1 MTITIF
7 ILIFLASILLIGVV
21 LIQKSKGGGLAAS
34 ASNYNQFMGVRKTT
48 DFVEKATWGLAIFIC
63 VLSIA
68 SAFIA
73 NRTLNTQGDN
83 NNVSKELKDMNFTDK
98 PQNESAP
105 NAFPTGAPAQ
115 QGAPAQGAK

>member
-1 MTITIF
+1 MTITIS
-7 ILIFLASILLIGVV
+7 ILIGLASILLIGVV
-21 LIQKSKGGGLAAS
+21 LIQKSKGGGLAAN

-68 SAFIA
+68 SSFITSRSA
-73 NRTLNTQGDN
+73 ASSNDEGTPDISNMNTTAPQ
-83 NNVSKELKDMNFTDK
+83 KEN
-98 PQNESAP
+98 AP

-115 QGAPAQGAK
+115 QGAPAQGGGK

>member
-1 MTITIF
+1 MAVTIS
-7 ILIFLASILLIGVV
+7 ILIFLASILLVGVV

-73 NRTLNTQGDN
+73 SRSTGTKDN
-83 NNVSKELKDMNFTDK
+83 G
-98 PQNESAP
+98 AP
-105 NAFPTGAPAQ
+105 DITNMKTTTPKQENAGNAFPTPAQ
-115 QGAPAQGAK
+115 QGTPNQNGGK